1 VTTPALVWVGGDS
14 AALAAANPPTH
25 TPHQGVCLSCVLDP
39 TRTPST
45 TLLCMET
52 TGWVTKRGAPS
63 QHVPT
68 SALGACRRVGTQA
81 CIAAQPPRHPTQRP
95 HQGVCL
101 AGVPDPTRTPSA
113 TLLCIYTAGRWR
125 DRGAAYQH
133 VTTPALSGCVG
144 GDSGVQPSHQPSEPT
159 HPHPTRLCACHV
171 SLTPP
176 ARRPPL
182 SYVWRLQGKGGT
194 GTLPTNM

>member
-1 VTTPALVWVGGDS
+1 MWVGGDS

-68 SALGACRRVGTQA
+68 SALGACRRVGSQA

-95 HQGVCL
+95 HEDVCL

-144 GDSGVQPSHQPSEPT
+144 GWGLRRAAQPPT
-159 HPHPTRLCACHV
+159 HPPTPHQVVCPSCVPDPTRTPSTTLLCMETAG
-171 SLTPP
+171 
-176 ARRPPL
+176 
-182 SYVWRLQGKGGT
+182 QG
-194 GTLPTNM
+194 